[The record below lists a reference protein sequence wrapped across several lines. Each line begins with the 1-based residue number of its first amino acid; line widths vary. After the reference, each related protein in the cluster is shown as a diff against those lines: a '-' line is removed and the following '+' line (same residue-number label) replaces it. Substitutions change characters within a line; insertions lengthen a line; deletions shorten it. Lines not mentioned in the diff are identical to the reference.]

1 MDGMSSGAVSARL
14 ALGVTT
20 VALVALASAGTAV
33 VVSTGRSGVNLGS
46 LPPQLS
52 LPLGVSRS
60 GAIVV
65 GAPPGRA
72 WPSDVHPVQRSVTAG
87 PITVGPF
94 QQALSSPAIRGV
106 VSTSFTDGPQPFPAP
121 FVSTAPAAPGP
132 VDNPPSQTPV
142 GNPILGPPVD
152 SLQSQRSPTP
162 PVAPATDVTGPPA
175 TGGRPAP
182 APGPPAPPGP
192 AAGGNPVAP
201 PVVAGPPGRLSIRR
215 AQPPSPIAERATVQ
229 ASVVVKHAATQPSR
243 STNGHGQGQA
253 QARNDR
259 HPGQAGGRHPGN
271 DTGKGRGDNTIP
283 RSDSRG
289 DQHGRGDRH
298 GHGGRG
304 DQQGRDQQGRDQQ
317 GRGDDQVGHG
327 HGNRPA

>member
-72 WPSDVHPVQRSVTAG
+72 WPSDVHPVQRSGTAG

-94 QQALSSPAIRGV
+94 QQVLSGPAIRGV
-106 VSTSFTDGPQPFPAP
+106 VSTSFTDGPLPLPAP

-142 GNPILGPPVD
+142 GDPVLGPPVD
-152 SLQSQRSPTP
+152 SPQSQRPPIPPPPSLLCRPVLLELPLPPELPPDRCLPSSTP
-162 PVAPATDVTGPPA
+162 DGLLDRVLDDDGPGEGLLSEDGSPVARSDDSGDSK
-175 TGGRPAP
+175 
-182 APGPPAPPGP
+182 APGIRTPLLLSLLRD
-192 AAGGNPVAP
+192 GNLELP
-201 PVVAGPPGRLSIRR
+201 
-215 AQPPSPIAERATVQ
+215 
-229 ASVVVKHAATQPSR
+229 
-243 STNGHGQGQA
+243 
-253 QARNDR
+253 DC
-259 HPGQAGGRHPGN
+259 
-271 DTGKGRGDNTIP
+271 
-283 RSDSRG
+283 SDSARLLCASLIG
-289 DQHGRGDRH
+289 SPAFGVMLFRQMG
-298 GHGGRG
+298 
-304 DQQGRDQQGRDQQ
+304 
-317 GRGDDQVGHG
+317 QVSCSDSQAVTH
-327 HGNRPA
+327 